1 MKKVLFIIAAILMIA
16 ITSCEPQTQRKT
28 TTDDGASLYVRRF
41 ESEGHQYIE
50 FKHSQTF
57 SYDDYTGYV
66 HDPDCPCQKQK

>member
-1 MKKVLFIIAAILMIA
+1 MKKVLFIIAAILTIA

-28 TTDDGASLYVRRF
+28 TTDDGAFLYVRRF
-41 ESEGHQYIE
+41 KFEGHQYIE
-50 FKHSQTF
+50 FQRIQGL